1 MMSAWENKKV
11 LASVSP
17 AEISQEKSPH
27 KLLQL
32 IPQFRQCLLFFFFFN
47 QLSHKIST
55 ALYLHAFVKF
65 LIHFH

>member
-1 MMSAWENKKV
+1 MRIKSIVPESTVLHGMSAWENKTV

-32 IPQFRQCLLFFFFFN
+32 IPQFR
-47 QLSHKIST
+47 
-55 ALYLHAFVKF
+55 
-65 LIHFH
+65 